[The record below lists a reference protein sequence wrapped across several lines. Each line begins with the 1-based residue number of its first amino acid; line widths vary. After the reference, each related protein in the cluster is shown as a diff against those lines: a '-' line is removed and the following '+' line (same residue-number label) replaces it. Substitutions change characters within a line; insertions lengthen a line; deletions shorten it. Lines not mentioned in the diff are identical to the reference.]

1 MNFNLKGA
9 LEDLGADFIKELT
22 NQLLSADKKATGDLI
37 RSLDYEVIE
46 TVNGL
51 FLNIIS
57 DEYLKYVDEG
67 RKPGKMPP
75 SSKFIKWIDAKG
87 IKFKNKKG
95 KIIKKE
101 STAFL
106 IARSIGK
113 KGIKPTNVIRKTI
126 DTVYSNKIE
135 VLEKAAIE
143 DIYVLIDKLLN
154 IEINK

>member
-22 NQLLSADKKATGDLI
+22 NQLLSADKNATGDLI
-37 RSLDYEVIE
+37 RSLDYDVVE
-46 TVNGL
+46 TIDGF
-51 FLNIIS
+51 FLNILSS
-57 DEYLKYVDEG
+57 DYLKYVDEG

-75 SSKFIKWIDAKG
+75 PSKFIKWINAKG

-95 KIIKKE
+95 KIISKE
-101 STAFL
+101 STAFV

-113 KGIKPTNVIRKTI
+113 KGIKPTNIIRKTI
-126 DTVYSNKIE
+126 DSVYSSKIE
-135 VLEKAAIE
+135 LLERAAIE